1 MEKCIF
7 FCSQLMFV
15 STVKMHQVLSLYEVP
30 LKQEKKKVAK
40 NNENKKTAKKRDI
53 LAPIGIKRKNFID

>member
-1 MEKCIF
+1 MHIF
-7 FCSQLMFV
+7 LF
-15 STVKMHQVLSLYEVP
+15 STNVCFHSEDASSTEP
-30 LKQEKKKVAK
+30 LWSTLETGKKKVAK